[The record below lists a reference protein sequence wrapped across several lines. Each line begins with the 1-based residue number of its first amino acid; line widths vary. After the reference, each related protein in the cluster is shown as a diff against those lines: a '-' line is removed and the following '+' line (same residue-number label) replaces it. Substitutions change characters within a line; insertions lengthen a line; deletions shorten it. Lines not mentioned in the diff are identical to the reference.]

1 MTSEGNRPF
10 TILIVEDS
18 ELNRRL
24 LEAVLTPHRYHLLI
38 AEDGETGVA
47 LARAELPDL
56 ILMDVFLPGMDGY
69 EATRQLRAD
78 PRTRHIVV
86 VALTA
91 TASEAERKRALAAGC
106 DGYIPKPIDTREFPH
121 QVRQFLPRR
130 RTRDGPGPQAG

>member
-1 MTSEGNRPF
+1 MSEK

-24 LEAVLTPHRYHLLI
+24 LEAVLEPHGYRLLT

-56 ILMDVFLPGMDGY
+56 VLMDVLLPGIDGY
-69 EATRQLRAD
+69 EATRQFRAD
-78 PRTRHIVV
+78 PETRHLVV

-91 TASEAERKRALAAGC
+91 STAPEEKDQALAAGC
-106 DGYIPKPIDTREFPH
+106 DGYIAKPIDTRTFP
-121 QVRQFLPRR
+121 QQIRQFLS
-130 RTRDGPGPQAG
+130 G